1 MLEKIAAFAKTKA
14 AIALLGVAVVGGGGG
29 AVAVAATTGHL
40 STMGVNLNVSH
51 SDTNEGDH
59 TSVEGLLTGCTGS
72 SVSVKDRD
80 GKSWTFNTTS
90 TTKFNGDV
98 KGDTQ
103 GDSKAG
109 ASTEKPDA
117 TEVTGTETGDHSGAS
132 TGDSS
137 TGDSSAKGTETG
149 DHAGSSTGD
158 HSGASTGDSSAKG
171 TESDHAGSS
180 TGSSSDHAGSSTSN
194 DSQGD
199 AQSHQVTLAQIC
211 AAANINTRDV
221 QVQGTKTSNGYD
233 ADKVTLQGPGSAKND
248 GSSSNEGST
257 SHAGASTGADSSE
270 GGSST
275 AKP

>member
-1 MLEKIAAFAKTKA
+1 MLEKLAAFAKTKA

-40 STMGVNLNVSH
+40 STMGVNLDASH
-51 SDTNEGDH
+51 SDNEGDH

-80 GKSWTFNTTS
+80 GKSWTFNVTS

-98 KGDTQ
+98 KGDAQ

-117 TEVTGTETGDHSGAS
+117 TEAAGTETGDHSGSTTGDSSAKGTETGDHSGAS
-132 TGDSS
+132 TGDHS
-137 TGDSSAKGTETG
+137 GT
-149 DHAGSSTGD
+149 STGD
-158 HSGASTGDSSAKG
+158 HSGSSTSKG
-171 TESDHAGSS
+171 SNSENAGSS
-180 TGSSSDHAGSSTSN
+180 TNA
-194 DSQGD
+194 DSKGD
-199 AQSHQVTLAQIC
+199 AASHKVTLAQIC

-221 QVQGTKTSNGYD
+221 QVQGTKTSSGYD
-233 ADKVTLQGPGSAKND
+233 AVKVTLQGPGSAKND

-257 SHAGASTGADSSE
+257 SHAGSSTGDSSE

>member
-1 MLEKIAAFAKTKA
+1 MLEKLAAFAKTKA

-59 TSVEGLLTGCTGS
+59 ASVEGLLTGCTGS

-80 GKSWTFNTTS
+80 GKSWSFNVTS

-98 KGDTQ
+98 NGDAQ

-117 TEVTGTETGDHSGAS
+117 TEVAGSETGDHSG
-132 TGDSS
+132 SS

-149 DHAGSSTGD
+149 DHSGSSTGD
-158 HSGASTGDSSAKG
+158 HSGSSTGDSSAKG
-171 TESDHAGSS
+171 SNSENAGSS
-180 TGSSSDHAGSSTSN
+180 TNA
-194 DSQGD
+194 DSKGD
-199 AQSHQVTLAQIC
+199 AASHQVTLAQIC

-221 QVQGTKTSNGYD
+221 QVQGTKTSSGYD
-233 ADKVTLQGPGSAKND
+233 AVKVTLQGPGSAKND

-257 SHAGASTGADSSE
+257 SHAGSSTGDSSE
-270 GGSST
+270 GSST